1 MKIEIE
7 IDEIEGYSN
16 YSIKAGDKST
26 TQLTFDEALGL
37 VAILLMPKNRIPCLQ
52 WLRTKEEHEEQ
63 TGKWLL
69 KSDVAKSIIDEDS
82 ISEVEYEEP
91 VYVEPIIPKWIDDK
105 ANDQFKI
112 NKVN

>member
-37 VAILLMPKNRIPCLQ
+37 VSVLLMPKNRIPCLH
-52 WLRTKEEHEEQ
+52 WLRTKEAHEEQ
-63 TGKWLL
+63 AGKWLL
-69 KSDVAKSIIDEDS
+69 KSD
-82 ISEVEYEEP
+82 EVEFEEP
-91 VYVEPIIPKWIDDK
+91 NNNWVDDK

-112 NKVN
+112 NKIN

>member
-7 IDEIEGYSN
+7 IDEIDGYEFYTVKGGN
-16 YSIKAGDKST
+16 KSAN
-26 TQLTFDEALGL
+26 QLTFDEALGL
-37 VAILLMPKNRIPCLQ
+37 VAVLLMPKNRIPCLH

-63 TGKWLL
+63 AGKWLL
-69 KSDVAKSIIDEDS
+69 KSNT
-82 ISEVEYEEP
+82 EVEFEEP
-91 VYVEPIIPKWIDDK
+91 NNNSINEK